1 MKHIGWFIII
11 WAMLLG
17 FSLQLKAQ
25 HISVSAPTHVAAGE
39 NFRVSFN
46 VTTQDVDDFRS
57 GLHSTDV
64 VEVIAGP
71 YTSSESSFQ
80 MVNGHTSSSSSITY
94 TYTLY
99 AAKSGV
105 YNIPAAHARV
115 GGKQISSRPAKV
127 TVVGSAQGRG
137 NNSPKMHED
146 DNYPPHMKVAG
157 SAISGRD
164 LFIKVSANKRKVY
177 EQEPILLTY
186 KVYTLVDLT
195 QLEGKM
201 PELRG
206 FHTQEIPLPQQKS
219 FHIERVNGK
228 PYRTVT
234 WSQYV
239 MYPQMTGKM
248 EIPSITFKGIVVQQN
263 RSVDPFEA
271 FFNGGSGYV
280 EVKRNIVAPSIKID
294 VLPLPH
300 KPANFSGGV
309 GKFNISA
316 QLNKNELKAG
326 DPLSL
331 RIVVGGIGN
340 LKLIKQPVVNFPK
353 DWDKYDPKV
362 TDKTK
367 LTSNGLEGNMI
378 YDILAVPRNQGH
390 YTIPPVELTYY
401 DTSLNQYKTI
411 KTQSFEIEVAK
422 GDGSRSSVVD
432 YSKDQPKDIKDIKK
446 GEAELHSV
454 DNFFFGSV
462 GYLMSLLIPFAAFVA
477 LLVIF
482 RNRAIDN
489 ADLVK
494 MKGKKAN
501 KIATKRLRQ
510 ANKLMLAGKTNEFYD
525 EVLRALWGYVGDKLN
540 MPAEKLSRENISE
553 KLQSHNVDDNTIS
566 KFLSAIDDCE
576 MMRFAP
582 GDPEGNMNKTFEGA
596 MTAIMEIENVM
607 KKKSNKA
614 KVSGFS
620 FVLMILMLMPL
631 SANAITKQNADDE
644 YAKGNYQQA
653 IKDYQ
658 EILKA
663 GVSSEIYYN
672 LGNAYYRTDNITQA
686 LLAYERALQ
695 LSPGDNDIRF
705 NLQYARSK
713 TIDKITPET
722 EMFFVTWYNSL
733 VNFTSVDRWAN
744 TAIVSIVMALLLI
757 LVFLFAPQMWARKS
771 GFYGSAVFLLL
782 FAFAN
787 LFAFQQKHELET
799 KQGAIVIAPTV
810 NVKKTPAAS
819 GTDVFVIHEG
829 TRVDIT
835 DRGMKQWRGVKLAD
849 GREGWLKTSQIEE
862 I

>member
-1 MKHIGWFIII
+1 MKRSSIFLICLFI
-11 WAMLLG
+11 ACAC
-17 FSLQLKAQ
+17 FSQV
-25 HISVSAPTHVAAGE
+25 IRVSTPSRVEAGE
-39 NFRVSFN
+39 NFRVSFK

-146 DNYPPHMKVAG
+146 DNYQPHMKAAG

-164 LFIKVSANKRKVY
+164 LFIKVSANKKKVY

-201 PELRG
+201 PELTG

-482 RNRAIDN
+482 RKRAIDN

-582 GDPEGNMNKTFEGA
+582 GDPEGNMNKTFESA
-596 MTAIMEIENVM
+596 ITAIMEIENVM

-614 KVSGFS
+614 KASGFS

-631 SANAITKQNADDE
+631 SVNAITKQNADDE

-658 EILKA
+658 EILKT

-835 DRGMKQWRGVKLAD
+835 DRGMKQWRGIKLAD

>member
-1 MKHIGWFIII
+1 MKRSSIFLICLFI
-11 WAMLLG
+11 ACAC
-17 FSLQLKAQ
+17 FSQV
-25 HISVSAPTHVAAGE
+25 IRVSAPSRVEAGE
-39 NFRVSFN
+39 NFRVSFK

-105 YNIPAAHARV
+105 YNIPAARARV
-115 GGKQISSRPAKV
+115 GGKQISSSPAKV

-146 DNYPPHMKVAG
+146 DNYQPHMRAAG

-164 LFIKVSANKRKVY
+164 LFIKVSANKKKVY

-201 PELRG
+201 PELTG

-294 VLPLPH
+294 VLPLPQ

-390 YTIPPVELTYY
+390 YTIPPIELTYY

-446 GEAELHSV
+446 GDAELHSV

-462 GYLMSLLIPFAAFVA
+462 GYLMSLLIPFVAFVA

-482 RNRAIDN
+482 RKRAIDN

-510 ANKLMLAGKTNEFYD
+510 ANKLMLAGKSNEFYD

-582 GDPEGNMNKTFEGA
+582 GDPEGNMNKTFESA

-614 KVSGFS
+614 KAFGFS

-658 EILKA
+658 EILKT

-722 EMFFVTWYNSL
+722 EMFFVTWYHSL

-771 GFYGSAVFLLL
+771 GFYGSAAFLLL

-835 DRGMKQWRGVKLAD
+835 DRGMKQWRGIKLAD

>member
-1 MKHIGWFIII
+1 MKRSSILLICLFI
-11 WAMLLG
+11 ACAC
-17 FSLQLKAQ
+17 FSQV
-25 HISVSAPTHVAAGE
+25 IRVSTPSRVEAGE
-39 NFRVSFN
+39 NFRVSFK

-146 DNYPPHMKVAG
+146 DNYQPHMKAAG

-164 LFIKVSANKRKVY
+164 LFIKVSANKKKVY

-201 PELRG
+201 PELTG

-331 RIVVGGIGN
+331 RIFVGGIGN

-362 TDKTK
+362 IDKTK

-482 RNRAIDN
+482 RKRAIDN

-582 GDPEGNMNKTFEGA
+582 GDPEGNMNKTFESA

-614 KVSGFS
+614 KASGFS

-658 EILKA
+658 EILKT

>member
-1 MKHIGWFIII
+1 MKRSSIFLICLFI
-11 WAMLLG
+11 ACAC
-17 FSLQLKAQ
+17 FSQV
-25 HISVSAPTHVAAGE
+25 IRVSTPSRVEAGE
-39 NFRVSFN
+39 NFRVSFK

-146 DNYPPHMKVAG
+146 DNYQPHMKAAG

-164 LFIKVSANKRKVY
+164 LFIKVSANKKKVY

-201 PELRG
+201 PELTG

-401 DTSLNQYKTI
+401 DTSLNQYMTI

-482 RNRAIDN
+482 RKRAIDN

-582 GDPEGNMNKTFEGA
+582 GDPEGNMNKTFESA

-614 KVSGFS
+614 KASGFS

-631 SANAITKQNADDE
+631 SVNAITKQNADDE

-658 EILKA
+658 EILKT

-835 DRGMKQWRGVKLAD
+835 DRGMKQWRGIKLAD

>member
-1 MKHIGWFIII
+1 MKRSSILLICLFI
-11 WAMLLG
+11 ACAC
-17 FSLQLKAQ
+17 FSQV
-25 HISVSAPTHVAAGE
+25 IRVSTPSRVEAGE
-39 NFRVSFN
+39 NFRVSFK

-146 DNYPPHMKVAG
+146 DNYQPHMKAAG

-164 LFIKVSANKRKVY
+164 LFIKVSANKKKVY

-201 PELRG
+201 PELTG

-462 GYLMSLLIPFAAFVA
+462 GYMMSLLIPFAAFVA

-482 RNRAIDN
+482 RKRAIDN

-582 GDPEGNMNKTFEGA
+582 GDPEGNMNKTFESA

-658 EILKA
+658 EILKT

-722 EMFFVTWYNSL
+722 EMFFVTWYHSL

>member
-1 MKHIGWFIII
+1 MKRSSILLICLFI
-11 WAMLLG
+11 ACAC
-17 FSLQLKAQ
+17 FSQV
-25 HISVSAPTHVAAGE
+25 IRVSTPSRVEAGE
-39 NFRVSFN
+39 NFRVSFK

-146 DNYPPHMKVAG
+146 DNYQPHMKAAG

-164 LFIKVSANKRKVY
+164 LFIKVSANKKKVY

-201 PELRG
+201 PELTG

-390 YTIPPVELTYY
+390 YTISPVELTYY

-446 GEAELHSV
+446 GDAELHSV

-462 GYLMSLLIPFAAFVA
+462 GYLMSLLIPFVAFVA

-482 RNRAIDN
+482 RKRAIDN

-510 ANKLMLAGKTNEFYD
+510 ANKLMLAGKSNEFYD

-582 GDPEGNMNKTFEGA
+582 GDPEGNMNKTFESA

-607 KKKSNKA
+607 NKKSNKA
-614 KVSGFS
+614 KAFGFS

-658 EILKA
+658 EILKT

-722 EMFFVTWYNSL
+722 EMFFVTWYHSL

-771 GFYGSAVFLLL
+771 GFYGSAAFLLL

-835 DRGMKQWRGVKLAD
+835 DRGMKQWRGIKLAD

>member
-1 MKHIGWFIII
+1 MSMKRSSIFLICLFI
-11 WAMLLG
+11 ACAC
-17 FSLQLKAQ
+17 FSQV
-25 HISVSAPTHVAAGE
+25 IRVSAPSRVEAGE
-39 NFRVSFN
+39 NFRVSFK

-115 GGKQISSRPAKV
+115 GGKQISSSPAKV

-146 DNYPPHMKVAG
+146 DNYQPHMRAAG

-164 LFIKVSANKRKVY
+164 LFIKVSANKKKVY

-201 PELRG
+201 PELTG

-294 VLPLPH
+294 VLPLPQ

-390 YTIPPVELTYY
+390 YTIPPIELTYY

-446 GEAELHSV
+446 GDAELHSI
-454 DNFFFGSV
+454 DNFFYGSV
-462 GYLMSLLIPFAAFVA
+462 GYLMSLLIPFVAFVA

-482 RNRAIDN
+482 RKRAIDN

-510 ANKLMLAGKTNEFYD
+510 ANKLMLAGKSNEFYD

-566 KFLSAIDDCE
+566 KFVSAIDDCE

-582 GDPEGNMNKTFEGA
+582 GDPEGNMNKTFESA
-596 MTAIMEIENVM
+596 MTAIMEIEKVM
-607 KKKSNKA
+607 NKKSNKA
-614 KVSGFS
+614 KASGFS

-658 EILKA
+658 DILKT

-722 EMFFVTWYNSL
+722 EMFFVTWYHSL

-744 TAIVSIVMALLLI
+744 TAIFSIVMALLLI

-771 GFYGSAVFLLL
+771 GFYGSAAFLLL

-835 DRGMKQWRGVKLAD
+835 DRGMKQWRGIKLAD

>member
-1 MKHIGWFIII
+1 M
-11 WAMLLG
+11 
-17 FSLQLKAQ
+17 
-25 HISVSAPTHVAAGE
+25 
-39 NFRVSFN
+39 
-46 VTTQDVDDFRS
+46 
-57 GLHSTDV
+57 
-64 VEVIAGP
+64 
-71 YTSSESSFQ
+71 
-80 MVNGHTSSSSSITY
+80 
-94 TYTLY
+94 
-99 AAKSGV
+99 
-105 YNIPAAHARV
+105 
-115 GGKQISSRPAKV
+115 
-127 TVVGSAQGRG
+127 
-137 NNSPKMHED
+137 
-146 DNYPPHMKVAG
+146 
-157 SAISGRD
+157 
-164 LFIKVSANKRKVY
+164 Y

-201 PELRG
+201 PELTG

-294 VLPLPH
+294 VLPLPQ

-390 YTIPPVELTYY
+390 YTIPPIELTYY

-446 GEAELHSV
+446 GDAELHSV

-462 GYLMSLLIPFAAFVA
+462 GYMMSLLIPFVAFVA

-482 RNRAIDN
+482 RKRAIDN

-510 ANKLMLAGKTNEFYD
+510 ANKLMLAGKSNEFYD

-566 KFLSAIDDCE
+566 KFVSAIDDCE

-582 GDPEGNMNKTFEGA
+582 GDPEGNMNKTFESA
-596 MTAIMEIENVM
+596 MTAIMEIEKVM
-607 KKKSNKA
+607 NKKSNKA
-614 KVSGFS
+614 KAFGFS

-658 EILKA
+658 EILKT

-722 EMFFVTWYNSL
+722 EMFFVTWYHSL

-771 GFYGSAVFLLL
+771 GFYGSAAFLLL

-835 DRGMKQWRGVKLAD
+835 DRGMKQWRGIKLAD

>member
-1 MKHIGWFIII
+1 MKRSSIFLICLFV
-11 WAMLLG
+11 ACAC
-17 FSLQLKAQ
+17 FSQV
-25 HISVSAPTHVAAGE
+25 IRVSTPSRVEAGE
-39 NFRVSFN
+39 NFRVSFK

-115 GGKQISSRPAKV
+115 GGKQISSSPAKV

-146 DNYPPHMKVAG
+146 DNYQPHMRAAG

-164 LFIKVSANKRKVY
+164 LFIKVSANKKRVY

-201 PELRG
+201 PELTG

-294 VLPLPH
+294 VLPLPQ

-446 GEAELHSV
+446 GDAELHSV

-482 RNRAIDN
+482 RKRAIDN

-510 ANKLMLAGKTNEFYD
+510 ANKLMLAGKSNEFYD

-582 GDPEGNMNKTFEGA
+582 GDPEGNMNKTFESA

-614 KVSGFS
+614 KAFGFS
-620 FVLMILMLMPL
+620 FVLMILMLLPL

-658 EILKA
+658 EILKT

-722 EMFFVTWYNSL
+722 EMFFVTWYHSL

-771 GFYGSAVFLLL
+771 GFYGSAAFLLL

-835 DRGMKQWRGVKLAD
+835 DRGMKQWRGIKLAD

>member
-1 MKHIGWFIII
+1 MKRSSIFLICLFI
-11 WAMLLG
+11 ACAC
-17 FSLQLKAQ
+17 FSQV
-25 HISVSAPTHVAAGE
+25 IRVSTPSRVEAGE
-39 NFRVSFN
+39 NFRVSFK

-146 DNYPPHMKVAG
+146 DNYQPHMKAAG

-164 LFIKVSANKRKVY
+164 LFIKVSANKKKVY

-201 PELRG
+201 PELTG

-482 RNRAIDN
+482 RKRAIDN

-582 GDPEGNMNKTFEGA
+582 GDPEGNMNKTFESA

-614 KVSGFS
+614 KASGFS

-631 SANAITKQNADDE
+631 SVNAITKQNADDE

-658 EILKA
+658 EILKT

-819 GTDVFVIHEG
+819 GTDIFVIHEG

-835 DRGMKQWRGVKLAD
+835 DRGMKQWRGIKLAD

>member
-1 MKHIGWFIII
+1 MKRSSILLICLFI
-11 WAMLLG
+11 ACAC
-17 FSLQLKAQ
+17 FSQV
-25 HISVSAPTHVAAGE
+25 IRVSTPSRVEAGE
-39 NFRVSFN
+39 NFRVSFK

-105 YNIPAAHARV
+105 YNIPAAHARI

-137 NNSPKMHED
+137 NISPKMHED
-146 DNYPPHMKVAG
+146 DNYQPHMKAAG

-164 LFIKVSANKRKVY
+164 LFIKVSANKKKVY

-201 PELRG
+201 PELTG

-446 GEAELHSV
+446 GEAKLHSV

-462 GYLMSLLIPFAAFVA
+462 GYMMSLLIPFAAFVA

-482 RNRAIDN
+482 RKRAIDN

-582 GDPEGNMNKTFEGA
+582 GDPEGNMNKTFESA

-614 KVSGFS
+614 KASGFS

-658 EILKA
+658 EILKT

-835 DRGMKQWRGVKLAD
+835 DRGMKQWRGIKLAD

>member
-1 MKHIGWFIII
+1 MKRSSIFLICLFI
-11 WAMLLG
+11 ACAC
-17 FSLQLKAQ
+17 FSQV
-25 HISVSAPTHVAAGE
+25 IRVSVPSRVEAGE
-39 NFRVSFN
+39 NFRVSFK

-115 GGKQISSRPAKV
+115 GGKQISSSPAKV

-146 DNYPPHMKVAG
+146 DNYQPHMRAAG

-164 LFIKVSANKRKVY
+164 LFIKVSANKKKVY

-201 PELRG
+201 PELTG

-280 EVKRNIVAPSIKID
+280 EVKRNIVAPSIKIS
-294 VLPLPH
+294 VLPLPQ

-411 KTQSFEIEVAK
+411 KTQSFDIEVAK

-446 GEAELHSV
+446 GDAELHSV

-462 GYLMSLLIPFAAFVA
+462 GYLMSLLIPFVAFVA

-482 RNRAIDN
+482 RKRAIDN

-510 ANKLMLAGKTNEFYD
+510 ANKLMLAGKSNEFYD

-566 KFLSAIDDCE
+566 KFVSAIDDCE

-582 GDPEGNMNKTFEGA
+582 GDPEGNMNKTFESA
-596 MTAIMEIENVM
+596 MTAIMEIEKVM
-607 KKKSNKA
+607 NKKSNKA
-614 KVSGFS
+614 KAFGFS

-658 EILKA
+658 EILKT

-722 EMFFVTWYNSL
+722 EMFFVTWYHSL

-771 GFYGSAVFLLL
+771 GFYGSAAFLLL

-835 DRGMKQWRGVKLAD
+835 DRGMKQWRGIKLAD

>member
-1 MKHIGWFIII
+1 MKRSSIFLICLFI
-11 WAMLLG
+11 ACAC
-17 FSLQLKAQ
+17 FSQV
-25 HISVSAPTHVAAGE
+25 IRVSTPSRVEAGE
-39 NFRVSFN
+39 NFRVSFK

-146 DNYPPHMKVAG
+146 DNYQPHMKAAG

-164 LFIKVSANKRKVY
+164 LFIKVSANKKKVY

-201 PELRG
+201 PELTG

-462 GYLMSLLIPFAAFVA
+462 GYMMSLLIPFAAFVA

-482 RNRAIDN
+482 RKRAIDN

-582 GDPEGNMNKTFEGA
+582 GDPEGNMNKTFESA

-614 KVSGFS
+614 KASGFS

>member
-1 MKHIGWFIII
+1 MKRSSIFLICLFI
-11 WAMLLG
+11 ACAC
-17 FSLQLKAQ
+17 FSQV
-25 HISVSAPTHVAAGE
+25 IRVSTPSRVEAGE
-39 NFRVSFN
+39 NFRVSFK

-146 DNYPPHMKVAG
+146 DNYQPHMKAAG

-164 LFIKVSANKRKVY
+164 LFIKVSANKKKVY

-201 PELRG
+201 PELTG

-462 GYLMSLLIPFAAFVA
+462 GYLMSLLIPFAAFLA

-482 RNRAIDN
+482 RKRAIDN
-489 ADLVK
+489 TDLVK

-582 GDPEGNMNKTFEGA
+582 GDPEGNMNKTFESA

-614 KVSGFS
+614 KASGFS

-631 SANAITKQNADDE
+631 SVNAITKQNADDE

-658 EILKA
+658 EILKT

-835 DRGMKQWRGVKLAD
+835 DRGMKQWRGIKLAD

>member
-1 MKHIGWFIII
+1 MKRSSILLICLFI
-11 WAMLLG
+11 ACAC
-17 FSLQLKAQ
+17 FSQV
-25 HISVSAPTHVAAGE
+25 IRVSTPSRVEAGE
-39 NFRVSFN
+39 NFRVSFK

-146 DNYPPHMKVAG
+146 DNYQPHMKAAG

-164 LFIKVSANKRKVY
+164 LFIKVCANKKKVY

-201 PELRG
+201 PELTG

-482 RNRAIDN
+482 RKRAIDN

-582 GDPEGNMNKTFEGA
+582 GDPEGNMNKTFESA

-614 KVSGFS
+614 KASGFS

-658 EILKA
+658 EILKT

-835 DRGMKQWRGVKLAD
+835 DRGMKQWRGIKLAD

>member
-1 MKHIGWFIII
+1 MKRSSIFLICLFV
-11 WAMLLG
+11 ACAC
-17 FSLQLKAQ
+17 FSQV
-25 HISVSAPTHVAAGE
+25 IRVSAPSRVEAGE
-39 NFRVSFN
+39 NFRVSFK

-115 GGKQISSRPAKV
+115 GGKQISSSPAKV

-146 DNYPPHMKVAG
+146 DNYQPHMRAAG

-164 LFIKVSANKRKVY
+164 LFIKVSANKKKVY

-201 PELRG
+201 PELTG

-294 VLPLPH
+294 VLPLPQ

-390 YTIPPVELTYY
+390 YTIPPIELTYY

-432 YSKDQPKDIKDIKK
+432 YSKDQPKDIKDIKN
-446 GEAELHSV
+446 GDAELHSV

-462 GYLMSLLIPFAAFVA
+462 GYLMSLLIPFVAFVA

-482 RNRAIDN
+482 RKRAIDN

-510 ANKLMLAGKTNEFYD
+510 ANKLMLAGKSNEFYD

-566 KFLSAIDDCE
+566 KFVSAIDDCE

-582 GDPEGNMNKTFEGA
+582 GDPEGNMNKTFESA

-607 KKKSNKA
+607 NKKSNKA
-614 KVSGFS
+614 KAFGFS

-658 EILKA
+658 EILKT

-722 EMFFVTWYNSL
+722 EMFFVTWYHSL

-771 GFYGSAVFLLL
+771 GFYGSAAFLLL

-835 DRGMKQWRGVKLAD
+835 DRGMKQWRGIKLAD

>member
-1 MKHIGWFIII
+1 MKRSSIFLICLFI
-11 WAMLLG
+11 ACAC
-17 FSLQLKAQ
+17 FSQV
-25 HISVSAPTHVAAGE
+25 IRVSTPSRVEAGE
-39 NFRVSFN
+39 NFRVSFK

-201 PELRG
+201 PELTG

-582 GDPEGNMNKTFEGA
+582 GDPEGNMNKTFESA

-733 VNFTSVDRWAN
+733 VNFTSVDRWAK

-835 DRGMKQWRGVKLAD
+835 DRGMKQWRGIKLAD

>member
-1 MKHIGWFIII
+1 MKRSSIFLICLFV
-11 WAMLLG
+11 ACAC
-17 FSLQLKAQ
+17 FSQV
-25 HISVSAPTHVAAGE
+25 IRVSTPSRVEAGE
-39 NFRVSFN
+39 NFRVSFK

-146 DNYPPHMKVAG
+146 DNYQPHMKAAG

-164 LFIKVSANKRKVY
+164 LFIKVSANKKKVY

-201 PELRG
+201 PELTG

-462 GYLMSLLIPFAAFVA
+462 GYMMSLLIPFAAFVA

-482 RNRAIDN
+482 RKRAIDN

-566 KFLSAIDDCE
+566 KFVSAIDDCE

-582 GDPEGNMNKTFEGA
+582 GDPEGNMNKTFESA

-658 EILKA
+658 EILKT

-835 DRGMKQWRGVKLAD
+835 DRGMKQWRGIKLAD

>member
-1 MKHIGWFIII
+1 MKRSSIFLICLFI
-11 WAMLLG
+11 ACAC
-17 FSLQLKAQ
+17 FSQV
-25 HISVSAPTHVAAGE
+25 IRVSTPSRVEAGE
-39 NFRVSFN
+39 NFRVSFK

-201 PELRG
+201 PELTG

-566 KFLSAIDDCE
+566 KFISAIDDCE

-582 GDPEGNMNKTFEGA
+582 GDPEGNMNKTFESA

-733 VNFTSVDRWAN
+733 VNFTSVDRWAK

-835 DRGMKQWRGVKLAD
+835 DRGMKQWRGIKLAD

>member
-1 MKHIGWFIII
+1 MSMKRSSIFLICLFI
-11 WAMLLG
+11 ACAC
-17 FSLQLKAQ
+17 FSQV
-25 HISVSAPTHVAAGE
+25 IRVSAPSRVEAGE
-39 NFRVSFN
+39 NFRVSFK

-115 GGKQISSRPAKV
+115 GGKQISSSPAKV

-146 DNYPPHMKVAG
+146 DNYQPHMRAAG

-164 LFIKVSANKRKVY
+164 LFIKVSANKKKVY

-201 PELRG
+201 PELTG

-294 VLPLPH
+294 VLPLPQ

-446 GEAELHSV
+446 GDAELHSV

-462 GYLMSLLIPFAAFVA
+462 GYLMSLLIPFVAFVA

-482 RNRAIDN
+482 RKRAIDN

-510 ANKLMLAGKTNEFYD
+510 ANKLMLAGKSNEFYD

-566 KFLSAIDDCE
+566 KFVSAIDDCE

-582 GDPEGNMNKTFEGA
+582 GDPEGNMNKTFESA

-607 KKKSNKA
+607 NKKSNKA
-614 KVSGFS
+614 KASGFS

-658 EILKA
+658 EILKT

-722 EMFFVTWYNSL
+722 EMFFVTWYHSL

-771 GFYGSAVFLLL
+771 GFYGSAAFLLL

-835 DRGMKQWRGVKLAD
+835 DRGMKQWRGIKLAD

>member
-1 MKHIGWFIII
+1 MKRSSILLICLFI
-11 WAMLLG
+11 ACAC
-17 FSLQLKAQ
+17 FSQV
-25 HISVSAPTHVAAGE
+25 IRVSTPSRVEAGE
-39 NFRVSFN
+39 NFRVSFK

-146 DNYPPHMKVAG
+146 DNYQPHMKAAG

-164 LFIKVSANKRKVY
+164 LFIKVSANKKKVY

-201 PELRG
+201 PELTG

-482 RNRAIDN
+482 RKRAIDN

-494 MKGKKAN
+494 MNGKKAN

-553 KLQSHNVDDNTIS
+553 KLQSHNVDDNTVS

-582 GDPEGNMNKTFEGA
+582 GDPEGNMNKTFESA

-614 KVSGFS
+614 KASGFS

-658 EILKA
+658 EILKT
-663 GVSSEIYYN
+663 GVSLEIYYN

>member
-1 MKHIGWFIII
+1 MKRSSILLICLFI
-11 WAMLLG
+11 ACAC
-17 FSLQLKAQ
+17 FSQV
-25 HISVSAPTHVAAGE
+25 IRVSTPSRVEAGE
-39 NFRVSFN
+39 NFRVSFK

-57 GLHSTDV
+57 GLYSTDV

-201 PELRG
+201 PELTG

-510 ANKLMLAGKTNEFYD
+510 ANKLMLAGKTNEFYE

-582 GDPEGNMNKTFEGA
+582 GDPEGNMNKTFESA

>member
-1 MKHIGWFIII
+1 MSMKRSSIFLICLFV
-11 WAMLLG
+11 ACAC
-17 FSLQLKAQ
+17 FSQV
-25 HISVSAPTHVAAGE
+25 IRVSAPSRVEAGE
-39 NFRVSFN
+39 NFRVSFK

-115 GGKQISSRPAKV
+115 GGKQISSSPAKV

-146 DNYPPHMKVAG
+146 DNYQPHMRAAG

-164 LFIKVSANKRKVY
+164 LFIKVSANKKKVY

-201 PELRG
+201 PELTG

-294 VLPLPH
+294 VLPLPQ

-390 YTIPPVELTYY
+390 YTIPPIELTYY

-446 GEAELHSV
+446 GDAELHSV
-454 DNFFFGSV
+454 DNFFYGSV
-462 GYLMSLLIPFAAFVA
+462 GYLMSLLIPFVAFVA

-482 RNRAIDN
+482 RKRAIDN

-510 ANKLMLAGKTNEFYD
+510 ANKLMLAGKSNEFYD

-566 KFLSAIDDCE
+566 KFVSTIDDCE

-582 GDPEGNMNKTFEGA
+582 GDPEGNMNKTFESA

-614 KVSGFS
+614 KAFGFS

-658 EILKA
+658 EILKT

-722 EMFFVTWYNSL
+722 EMFFVTWYHSL

-771 GFYGSAVFLLL
+771 GFYGSAAFLLL

-835 DRGMKQWRGVKLAD
+835 DRGMKQWRGIKLAD

>member
-1 MKHIGWFIII
+1 MKRSSIFLICLFI
-11 WAMLLG
+11 ACAC
-17 FSLQLKAQ
+17 FSQV
-25 HISVSAPTHVAAGE
+25 IRVSTPSRVEAGE
-39 NFRVSFN
+39 NFRVSFK

-127 TVVGSAQGRG
+127 TVVGSVQGRG

-146 DNYPPHMKVAG
+146 DNYQPHMKAAG

-164 LFIKVSANKRKVY
+164 LFIKVSANKKKVY

-201 PELRG
+201 PELTG

-482 RNRAIDN
+482 RKRAIDN

-582 GDPEGNMNKTFEGA
+582 GDPEGNMNKTFESA

-614 KVSGFS
+614 KASGFS

-631 SANAITKQNADDE
+631 SVNAITKQNADDE

-658 EILKA
+658 EILKT

-835 DRGMKQWRGVKLAD
+835 DRGMKQWRGIKLAD

>member
-1 MKHIGWFIII
+1 MKRSSIFLICLFI
-11 WAMLLG
+11 ACAC
-17 FSLQLKAQ
+17 FSQV
-25 HISVSAPTHVAAGE
+25 IRVSTPSRVEAGE
-39 NFRVSFN
+39 NFRVSFK

-105 YNIPAAHARV
+105 YNIPSAHARV

-146 DNYPPHMKVAG
+146 DNYQPHMKAAG

-164 LFIKVSANKRKVY
+164 LFIKVSANKKKVY

-201 PELRG
+201 PELTG

-462 GYLMSLLIPFAAFVA
+462 GYMMSLLIPFAAFVA

-482 RNRAIDN
+482 RKRAIDN

-510 ANKLMLAGKTNEFYD
+510 ANKLMLAGKSNEFYD

-582 GDPEGNMNKTFEGA
+582 GDPEGNMNKTFESA

-607 KKKSNKA
+607 NKKSNKA
-614 KVSGFS
+614 KASGFS

-658 EILKA
+658 EILKT

-835 DRGMKQWRGVKLAD
+835 DRGMKQWRGIKLAD

>member
-1 MKHIGWFIII
+1 MKRSSILLICLFI
-11 WAMLLG
+11 ACAC
-17 FSLQLKAQ
+17 FSQV
-25 HISVSAPTHVAAGE
+25 IRVSAPSRVEAGE
-39 NFRVSFN
+39 NFRVSFK

-146 DNYPPHMKVAG
+146 DNYQPHMKAAG

-164 LFIKVSANKRKVY
+164 LFIKVSANKKKVY

-201 PELRG
+201 PELTG

-482 RNRAIDN
+482 RKRAIDN

-525 EVLRALWGYVGDKLN
+525 EVLRALRGYVGDKLN

-582 GDPEGNMNKTFEGA
+582 GDPEGNMNKTFESA

-614 KVSGFS
+614 KASGFS
-620 FVLMILMLMPL
+620 FVLMLLMLMPL

-658 EILKA
+658 EILKT

-757 LVFLFAPQMWARKS
+757 LVFLFAPQMSARKS

-835 DRGMKQWRGVKLAD
+835 DRGMKQWRGIKLAD

>member
-1 MKHIGWFIII
+1 MKRSSILLICLFI
-11 WAMLLG
+11 ACAC
-17 FSLQLKAQ
+17 FSQV
-25 HISVSAPTHVAAGE
+25 IRVSTPSRVEAGE
-39 NFRVSFN
+39 NFRVSFK

-201 PELRG
+201 PELTG

-316 QLNKNELKAG
+316 QLNKNELKSG

-411 KTQSFEIEVAK
+411 KTQSFEIEVTK

-482 RNRAIDN
+482 RKRAIDN

-582 GDPEGNMNKTFEGA
+582 GDPEGNMNKTFESA

>member
-1 MKHIGWFIII
+1 MSMKRSSILLICLFI
-11 WAMLLG
+11 ACAC
-17 FSLQLKAQ
+17 FSQV
-25 HISVSAPTHVAAGE
+25 IRVSAPSRVEAGE
-39 NFRVSFN
+39 NFRVSFK

-146 DNYPPHMKVAG
+146 DNYQPHMKAAG

-164 LFIKVSANKRKVY
+164 LFIKVSANKKKVY

-201 PELRG
+201 PELTG

-482 RNRAIDN
+482 RKRAIDN

-582 GDPEGNMNKTFEGA
+582 GDPEGNMNKTFESA

-614 KVSGFS
+614 KASGFS
-620 FVLMILMLMPL
+620 FVLMLLMLMPL

-658 EILKA
+658 EILKT

-757 LVFLFAPQMWARKS
+757 LVFLFAPQMSARKS

-835 DRGMKQWRGVKLAD
+835 DRGMKQWRGIKLAD

>member
-1 MKHIGWFIII
+1 MKRSSIFLICLFI
-11 WAMLLG
+11 ACAC
-17 FSLQLKAQ
+17 FSQV
-25 HISVSAPTHVAAGE
+25 IRVSAPSRVEAGE
-39 NFRVSFN
+39 NFRVSFK

-115 GGKQISSRPAKV
+115 GGKQISSSPAKV

-146 DNYPPHMKVAG
+146 DNYQPHMRAAG

-164 LFIKVSANKRKVY
+164 LFIKVSANKKKVY

-201 PELRG
+201 PELTG

-294 VLPLPH
+294 VLPLPQ

-446 GEAELHSV
+446 GDAELHSV

-462 GYLMSLLIPFAAFVA
+462 GYLMSLLIPFVAFVA

-482 RNRAIDN
+482 RKRAIDN

-510 ANKLMLAGKTNEFYD
+510 ANKLMLAGKSNEFYD

-566 KFLSAIDDCE
+566 KFVSAIDDCE

-582 GDPEGNMNKTFEGA
+582 GDPEGNMNKTFESA
-596 MTAIMEIENVM
+596 MTAIMEIEKVM
-607 KKKSNKA
+607 NKKSNKA
-614 KVSGFS
+614 KAFGFS

-631 SANAITKQNADDE
+631 SSNAITKQNADDE

-658 EILKA
+658 EILKT

-722 EMFFVTWYNSL
+722 EMFFVTWYHSL

-744 TAIVSIVMALLLI
+744 TAIFSIVMALLLI

-771 GFYGSAVFLLL
+771 GFYGSAAFLLL

-835 DRGMKQWRGVKLAD
+835 DRGMKQWRGIKLAD

>member
-1 MKHIGWFIII
+1 MSMKRSSILLICLFI
-11 WAMLLG
+11 ACAC
-17 FSLQLKAQ
+17 FSQV
-25 HISVSAPTHVAAGE
+25 IRVSTPSRVEAGE
-39 NFRVSFN
+39 NFRVSFK

-201 PELRG
+201 PELTG

-482 RNRAIDN
+482 RKRAIDN

-582 GDPEGNMNKTFEGA
+582 GDPEGNMNKTFESA

-835 DRGMKQWRGVKLAD
+835 DRGMNQWRGVKLAD

>member
-1 MKHIGWFIII
+1 MSMKRSSIFLICLFV
-11 WAMLLG
+11 ACAC
-17 FSLQLKAQ
+17 FSQV
-25 HISVSAPTHVAAGE
+25 IRVSAPSRVEAGE
-39 NFRVSFN
+39 NFRVSFK

-115 GGKQISSRPAKV
+115 GGKQISSSPAKV

-146 DNYPPHMKVAG
+146 DNYQPHMRAAG

-164 LFIKVSANKRKVY
+164 LFIKVSANKKKVY

-201 PELRG
+201 PELTG

-294 VLPLPH
+294 VLPLPQ

-446 GEAELHSV
+446 GDAELHSV

-462 GYLMSLLIPFAAFVA
+462 GYLMSLLIPFVAFEA

-482 RNRAIDN
+482 RKRAIDN

-510 ANKLMLAGKTNEFYD
+510 ANKLMLAGKSTEFYD

-566 KFLSAIDDCE
+566 KFVSAIDDCE

-582 GDPEGNMNKTFEGA
+582 GDPEGNMNKTFESA
-596 MTAIMEIENVM
+596 MTAIMEIEKVM
-607 KKKSNKA
+607 NKKSNKA
-614 KVSGFS
+614 KAFGFS

-658 EILKA
+658 EILKT

-722 EMFFVTWYNSL
+722 EMFFVTWYHSL

-771 GFYGSAVFLLL
+771 GFYGSAAFLLL

-835 DRGMKQWRGVKLAD
+835 DRGMKQWRGIKLAD

>member
-1 MKHIGWFIII
+1 MSMKRSSIFLICLFV
-11 WAMLLG
+11 ACAC
-17 FSLQLKAQ
+17 FSQV
-25 HISVSAPTHVAAGE
+25 IRVSAPSRVEAGE
-39 NFRVSFN
+39 NFRVSFK

-115 GGKQISSRPAKV
+115 GGKQISSSPAKV

-146 DNYPPHMKVAG
+146 DNYQPHMRAAG

-164 LFIKVSANKRKVY
+164 LFIKVSANKKKVY

-201 PELRG
+201 PELTG

-294 VLPLPH
+294 VLPLPQ

-446 GEAELHSV
+446 GDAELHSV
-454 DNFFFGSV
+454 DNFFFGSI
-462 GYLMSLLIPFAAFVA
+462 GYLMSLLIPFVAFVA

-482 RNRAIDN
+482 RKRAIDN

-510 ANKLMLAGKTNEFYD
+510 ANKLMLAGKSNEFYD

-582 GDPEGNMNKTFEGA
+582 GDPEGNMNKTFESA

-614 KVSGFS
+614 KAFGFS

-644 YAKGNYQQA
+644 YAKCNYQQA

-658 EILKA
+658 EILKT

-722 EMFFVTWYNSL
+722 EMFFVTWYHSL

-771 GFYGSAVFLLL
+771 GFYGSAAFLLL

-835 DRGMKQWRGVKLAD
+835 DRGMKQWRGIKLAD

>member
-1 MKHIGWFIII
+1 MKRSSIFLICLFI
-11 WAMLLG
+11 ACAC
-17 FSLQLKAQ
+17 FSQV
-25 HISVSAPTHVAAGE
+25 IRVSTPSRVEAGE
-39 NFRVSFN
+39 NFRVSFK

-146 DNYPPHMKVAG
+146 DNYQPHMKAAG

-164 LFIKVSANKRKVY
+164 LFIKVSANKKKVY

-201 PELRG
+201 PELTG

-271 FFNGGSGYV
+271 FFNGDSGYV

-482 RNRAIDN
+482 RKRAIDN

-582 GDPEGNMNKTFEGA
+582 GDPEGNMNKTFESA

-614 KVSGFS
+614 KASGFS

-631 SANAITKQNADDE
+631 SVNAITKQNADDE

-658 EILKA
+658 EILKT

-835 DRGMKQWRGVKLAD
+835 DRGMKQWRGIKLAD

>member
-1 MKHIGWFIII
+1 MKRSSILLICLFI
-11 WAMLLG
+11 ACAC
-17 FSLQLKAQ
+17 FSQV
-25 HISVSAPTHVAAGE
+25 IRVSTPSRVEAGE
-39 NFRVSFN
+39 NFRVSFK

-201 PELRG
+201 PELTG

-582 GDPEGNMNKTFEGA
+582 GDPEGNMNKTFESA

-653 IKDYQ
+653 IRDYQ

-722 EMFFVTWYNSL
+722 EMFFVTWYHSL

>member
-1 MKHIGWFIII
+1 MKRSSILLICLFI
-11 WAMLLG
+11 ACAC
-17 FSLQLKAQ
+17 FSQV
-25 HISVSAPTHVAAGE
+25 IRVSTPSRVEAGE
-39 NFRVSFN
+39 NFRVSFK

-146 DNYPPHMKVAG
+146 DNYQPHMKAAG

-164 LFIKVSANKRKVY
+164 LFIKVSANKKKVY

-201 PELRG
+201 PELTG

-482 RNRAIDN
+482 RKRAIDN

-582 GDPEGNMNKTFEGA
+582 GDPEGNMNKTFESA

-614 KVSGFS
+614 KASGFS

-631 SANAITKQNADDE
+631 SANAITKQNADVE

-658 EILKA
+658 EILKT

-835 DRGMKQWRGVKLAD
+835 DRGMKQWRGIKLAD

>member
-1 MKHIGWFIII
+1 MKRSSIFLICLFV
-11 WAMLLG
+11 ACAC
-17 FSLQLKAQ
+17 FSQV
-25 HISVSAPTHVAAGE
+25 IRVSAPSRVEAGE
-39 NFRVSFN
+39 NFRVSFK

-115 GGKQISSRPAKV
+115 GGKQISSSPAKV

-146 DNYPPHMKVAG
+146 DNYQPHMRAAG

-164 LFIKVSANKRKVY
+164 LFIKVSANKKKVY

-201 PELRG
+201 PELTG

-294 VLPLPH
+294 VLPLPQ

-446 GEAELHSV
+446 GDAELHSV

-462 GYLMSLLIPFAAFVA
+462 GYLMSLLIPFVAFVA

-482 RNRAIDN
+482 RKRAIDN

-510 ANKLMLAGKTNEFYD
+510 ANKLMLAGKSNEFYD

-566 KFLSAIDDCE
+566 KFVSAIDDCE

-582 GDPEGNMNKTFEGA
+582 GDPEGNMNKTFESA
-596 MTAIMEIENVM
+596 MTAIMEIEKVM
-607 KKKSNKA
+607 NKKSNKA
-614 KVSGFS
+614 KAFGFS

-658 EILKA
+658 EILKT

-695 LSPGDNDIRF
+695 MSPGDNDIRF

-722 EMFFVTWYNSL
+722 EMFFVTWYHSL

-771 GFYGSAVFLLL
+771 GFYGSAAFLLL

-835 DRGMKQWRGVKLAD
+835 DRGMKQWRGIKLAD

>member
-1 MKHIGWFIII
+1 MKRSSIFLICLFV
-11 WAMLLG
+11 ACAC
-17 FSLQLKAQ
+17 FSQV
-25 HISVSAPTHVAAGE
+25 IRVSAPSRVEAGE
-39 NFRVSFN
+39 NFRVSFK

-115 GGKQISSRPAKV
+115 GGKQISSSPAKV

-146 DNYPPHMKVAG
+146 DNYQPHMRAAG

-164 LFIKVSANKRKVY
+164 LFIKVSANKKKVY

-201 PELRG
+201 PELTG

-294 VLPLPH
+294 VLPLPQ

-446 GEAELHSV
+446 GDAELHSV
-454 DNFFFGSV
+454 DNFFYGSV
-462 GYLMSLLIPFAAFVA
+462 GYLMSLLIPFVAFVA

-482 RNRAIDN
+482 RKRAIDN

-510 ANKLMLAGKTNEFYD
+510 ANKLMLAGKSNEFYD

-566 KFLSAIDDCE
+566 KFVSAIDDCE

-582 GDPEGNMNKTFEGA
+582 GDPEGNMNKTIESA
-596 MTAIMEIENVM
+596 MTAIMEIEKVM
-607 KKKSNKA
+607 NKKSNKA
-614 KVSGFS
+614 KAFGFS

-658 EILKA
+658 EILKT

-722 EMFFVTWYNSL
+722 EMFFVTWYHSL

-771 GFYGSAVFLLL
+771 GFYGSAAFLLL

-835 DRGMKQWRGVKLAD
+835 DRGMKQWRGIKLAD

>member
-1 MKHIGWFIII
+1 MKRSSILLICLFI
-11 WAMLLG
+11 ACAC
-17 FSLQLKAQ
+17 FSQV
-25 HISVSAPTHVAAGE
+25 IRVSTPSRVEAGE
-39 NFRVSFN
+39 NFRVSFK

-146 DNYPPHMKVAG
+146 DNYQPHMKAAG

-164 LFIKVSANKRKVY
+164 LFIKVSANKKKVY

-201 PELRG
+201 PELTG

-482 RNRAIDN
+482 RKRAIDN

-582 GDPEGNMNKTFEGA
+582 GDPEGNMNKTFESA

-614 KVSGFS
+614 KASGFS
-620 FVLMILMLMPL
+620 FVLMILMLIPL
-631 SANAITKQNADDE
+631 SANAITKQNADVE

-658 EILKA
+658 EILKT

-835 DRGMKQWRGVKLAD
+835 DRGMKQWRGIKLAD

>member
-1 MKHIGWFIII
+1 MKRSSI
-11 WAMLLG
+11 LLICLFVACAC
-17 FSLQLKAQ
+17 FSQV
-25 HISVSAPTHVAAGE
+25 IRVSTPSRVEAGE
-39 NFRVSFN
+39 NFRVSFK

-105 YNIPAAHARV
+105 YNIPAAHAMV

-146 DNYPPHMKVAG
+146 DNYQPHMKAAG

-164 LFIKVSANKRKVY
+164 LFIKVSANKKKVY

-201 PELRG
+201 PELTG

-482 RNRAIDN
+482 RKRAIDN

-582 GDPEGNMNKTFEGA
+582 GDPEGNMNKTFESA

-614 KVSGFS
+614 KASGFS

-658 EILKA
+658 EILKT

-705 NLQYARSK
+705 NLQYVRSK

-835 DRGMKQWRGVKLAD
+835 DRGMKQWRGIKLAD